1 MAGLAED
8 QGTQRKRVFR
18 ACDSC
23 RAMKSK
29 CDGARPACGRCT
41 GYGYKCLYALSGKRN
56 QNHRLAA
63 ASHDGQACCH
73 TATALQLAA
82 TEYGRL
88 VRDILPKLPVPDQPA
103 AENAL
108 REIEQRLQQIRLDAS
123 ACQADANAQP
133 QAQAQAQEPLPNP
146 GGALA
151 STTTI
156 GPKRQSTSASSAPR
170 PAERYLGE
178 VSDVRFFNLVDRALA
193 DTSSS
198 GTPVTDHP
206 SHTIAA
212 LDGEDEAL
220 ASYEQDDPSPEAAAA
235 HIDAAVELP
244 DPETAERFLDIYF
257 STIHVAYPFIP
268 RAIFT
273 QAYQVYIAS
282 GRETLP
288 NDTWLATLYI
298 LFAIG
303 AYYNAASGG
312 SFSSSS
318 SQAKAKNADALHEQ
332 YYRHALSLVSG
343 AEMLERSL
351 NQVTFLLAQC
361 FYLLA
366 VCRTD
371 TCWTTLGLAVRIA
384 QSIGLHVDADGARP
398 RPRPKPRHVQT
409 LAFRN
414 AELRRRVWYSIYVLD
429 RLLALQLGRPPAIH
443 DEDCHLR
450 LPSRL
455 GDADIH
461 WLGGTDSDN
470 DNNASPPVQP
480 PLDPATPT
488 VGDYFLCMISLSR
501 IIGHVLRDLYSP
513 RAHIEPEGDDSS
525 SSTDIL
531 TNWLLPSTK
540 RLDRQLLEWRRALP
554 RKLRFDF
561 GHAFDNTAASAAAAI
576 FKRQRNMLAIKFH
589 HLRAVIHRPYLCLPL
604 LRRLEEEGSS
614 GDEGGGTGAKSDIRT
629 AHNAHDAHNMHSRSS
644 PRGHLIGRYEKI
656 CILEAQA
663 TAHLLHNVVDKQ
675 NLVHDFPWW
684 QMISCL
690 VYASSILVVASA
702 FVARRRLGGGGAD
715 VPAANGGNFNDEVD
729 NNNNSDDE
737 DVDDSDAIDAA
748 ALEDDAETCLTV
760 FEALSPNSE
769 SARLA
774 RNMMRRLKARGAA
787 WREAHAVHEAAVPV
801 SMVSVPAA
809 PDVSMVNMPALNPR
823 VPPMP
828 AVYHDQPMEPDGE
841 VILQNRQPHQ
851 PGDFVTMPVQTDAL
865 VSWPMLQEWP
875 LEILDS
881 MEWSTQFFNTVDG
894 TM

>member
-8 QGTQRKRVFR
+8 QGTKRKRVFR

-56 QNHRLAA
+56 QNHRLIGGHSKSP
-63 ASHDGQACCH
+63 SHDGQACCQ
-73 TATALQLAA
+73 TATALQTAA
-82 TEYGRL
+82 SEYDHL
-88 VRDILPKLPVPDQPA
+88 LRDILPKLPVPDQPA
-103 AENAL
+103 TKDAM
-108 REIEQRLQQIRLDAS
+108 RKIEERMQQIRLDAT
-123 ACQADANAQP
+123 ACPASTQTQTQT
-133 QAQAQAQEPLPNP
+133 QAQAPLPRP
-146 GGALA
+146 GGSSVSPTAKA
-151 STTTI
+151 
-156 GPKRQSTSASSAPR
+156 PKRPSTASAPR
-170 PAERYLGE
+170 PVERYLGE

-193 DTSSS
+193 DTSNGS
-198 GTPVTDHP
+198 TPVTSD
-206 SHTIAA
+206 SAQVAA
-212 LDGEDEAL
+212 GAGDDGEAPL
-220 ASYEQDDPSPEAAAA
+220 ASYEQDDVSPEATAA
-235 HIDAAVELP
+235 HSNAVVEFP
-244 DPETAERFLDIYF
+244 DLETAERFLDIYF
-257 STIHVAYPFIP
+257 STIHVAYPFLP
-268 RAIFT
+268 RDLFMQTYRA
-273 QAYQVYIAS
+273 YIAS
-282 GRETLP
+282 DRQTVP
-288 NDTWLATLYI
+288 SDTWLATLYI

-303 AYYNAASGG
+303 ACYNTASGG
-312 SFSSSS
+312 MAI
-318 SQAKAKNADALHEQ
+318 QAKQGNDTLHEQ
-332 YYRHALSLVSG
+332 YYRHALSLASG
-343 AEMLERSL
+343 AETPERSVS
-351 NQVTFLLAQC
+351 QVSFLLAQC

-384 QSIGLHVDADGARP
+384 QSIGLHVDADATRP
-398 RPRPKPRHVQT
+398 RSRLKPKYTQT

-414 AELRRRVWYSIYVLD
+414 AELRRRVWYCIYVLD

-443 DEDCHLR
+443 DEGCHLR

-455 GDADIH
+455 GDGDIH
-461 WLGGTDSDN
+461 WLGGDGDDN
-470 DNNASPPVQP
+470 SVSTPVQP

-513 RAHIEPEGDDSS
+513 RAGNDSNSIDNNDNDTS
-525 SSTDIL
+525 SDIL
-531 TNWLLPSTK
+531 TDWLLPSTK
-540 RLDRQLLEWRRALP
+540 RLDRQLLEWRRTLP

-561 GHAFDNTAASAAAAI
+561 GHAFDNTAASSTAAV

-604 LRRLEEEGSS
+604 LKRLEEESS
-614 GDEGGGTGAKSDIRT
+614 GDEGGGNSNKNVHRNHG
-629 AHNAHDAHNMHSRSS
+629 HNL
-644 PRGHLIGRYEKI
+644 PRNRLIGRYEKV

-702 FVARRRLGGGGAD
+702 FVARRRQGEGDEHAPVVAD
-715 VPAANGGNFNDEVD
+715 DNDEAND
-729 NNNNSDDE
+729 SDD
-737 DVDDSDAIDAA
+737 DDNSDAIDAA

-787 WREAHAVHEAAVPV
+787 WREAHSVHEAVPV
-801 SMVSVPAA
+801 AVSPEVSMTSVP
-809 PDVSMVNMPALNPR
+809 LPR
-823 VPPMP
+823 LEAGHAGPVVVQPMP
-828 AVYHDQPMEPDGE
+828 PAFPDPSVGPTGE
-841 VILQNRQPHQ
+841 VTLGNGQAQ
-851 PGDFVTMPVQTDAL
+851 PGDFVTMPMQTDT
-865 VSWPMLQEWP
+865 VVPWPMLQEWP

-881 MEWSTQFFNTVDG
+881 MEWSTQFFNTADG